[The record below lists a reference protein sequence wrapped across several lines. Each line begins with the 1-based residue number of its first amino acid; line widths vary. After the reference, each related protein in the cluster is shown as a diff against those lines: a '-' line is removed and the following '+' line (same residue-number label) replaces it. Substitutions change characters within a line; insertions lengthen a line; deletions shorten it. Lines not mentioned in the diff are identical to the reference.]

1 MVELLHRSAIL
12 MFVRKYLDRKD
23 SAMYDDNGHYFDI
36 ETLWDDTEDED
47 GRENSRL
54 GLGFRADDHKRY
66 DKGNGIYR

>member
-1 MVELLHRSAIL
+1 
-12 MFVRKYLDRKD
+12 
-23 SAMYDDNGHYFDI
+23 MYDDNGHYFDI